1 MIRTGIIGYGLGGMA
16 FHAPL
21 LDAVPGLE
29 LAAIASS
36 RAELVHERYPQ
47 VAVTTP
53 DALLA
58 DPSIELVVITTPN
71 DTHVPLAR
79 RALEAGKHVVID
91 KPFATN
97 LPDGEGL
104 VALAKYKGRLVSA
117 FHNRRWDGDFLTVR
131 KLVEAGTLGEV
142 MLAELRWDRFRPAL
156 AQAWK
161 EDPGAG
167 AGILA
172 DLGPHLIDQT
182 LQLFGTPEALY
193 ADIAVQREGGRTD
206 DYFELTLY
214 YGASRVTLSAGRL
227 FVTPRPRFWL
237 HGTRA
242 DFAKHGLDPQ
252 EERVK
257 EGARYT
263 DPGVGDEEPKL
274 HGTLTR
280 PDGSSETVPTE
291 TGDYRGFYAG
301 IAKAIAEGTAP
312 PVSGEDAVLGL
323 RIIELARES
332 AKLGQRLSL

>member
-1 MIRTGIIGYGLGGMA
+1 MIRTGVIGYGLGGLA

-21 LDAVPGLE
+21 VDAVPELE
-29 LAAIASS
+29 LAAIATS
-36 RAELVHERYPQ
+36 RADQVRQRYPD

-58 DPSIELVVITTPN
+58 DPAIELVVVTTPN

-79 RALEAGKHVVID
+79 RALDAGKHVVID

-97 LPDGEGL
+97 LADGEGL
-104 VALAKYKGRLVSA
+104 IALAKAKGRLVSA

-131 KLVEAGTLGEV
+131 KLLESGVLGDV
-142 MLAELRWDRFRPAL
+142 MLAELRWDRFRPDL

-161 EDPGAG
+161 EDPEAG

-172 DLGPHLIDQT
+172 DLGPHLIDQA
-182 LQLFGTPEALY
+182 LMLFGKPEALC
-193 ADIAVQREGGRTD
+193 ADIAVQRAGGRTD
-206 DYFELTLY
+206 DYFEITLF
-214 YGASRVTLSAGRL
+214 YGQRRVTLSAGRL

-237 HGTRA
+237 HGTKA

-252 EERVK
+252 EPRVK

-263 DPGVGDEEPKL
+263 DPGVGDEDAQF
-274 HGTLTR
+274 HGKLTR
-280 PDGSSETVPTE
+280 ADGSSEIVPTE
-291 TGDYRGFYAG
+291 TGDYRGYYAG
-301 IAKAIAEGTAP
+301 LAKAIREGGPA

-323 RIIELARES
+323 RIAEMARES
-332 AKLGQRLSL
+332 AKEGRRLAL